1 MATKKKTSKKSS
13 KPSKMQIS
21 GKLFLEYKAAME
33 AMFHARKDLELRELQ
48 FAVAINRPEHAALLK
63 SRGLVDAAM
72 KKAAE
77 RQTEFKMVQAR
88 VVEKLGIDKRELYKC
103 KIEEYS
109 GTMVFTPQ
117 GEDSA
122 TDS

>member
-1 MATKKKTSKKSS
+1 MATKKKTSKKTS

-21 GKLFLEYKAAME
+21 GRLFLEYKAAME

-48 FAVAINRPEHAALLK
+48 FEVDINKPENAALLK
-63 SRGLVDAAM
+63 LRGQVNAALER
-72 KKAAE
+72 AAAT
-77 RQTEFKMVQAR
+77 QTEFKVVQAR

-103 KIEEYS
+103 RIEEYS

-117 GEDSA
+117 KESEA
-122 TDS
+122 